1 MLVVV
6 YLKEILGFEYY
17 YAYYDELKCLC
28 FWVDVVALIHDAV
41 PEEKTEMGIELQTYG
56 DVGYFDESNA
66 EMKAVTVAEEM
77 VYSFVAELEMMK
89 ASDDMR
95 NLDRN
100 TVIAADWQEDG
111 VDEKT
116 VILVVRVE
124 LKLPVMY
131 WGMMVANNS
140 IVDVSEASF
149 VMGADLESSEILHSE
164 INVAYVRPLG
174 FVERMKINFVHD

>member
-1 MLVVV
+1 
-6 YLKEILGFEYY
+6 
-17 YAYYDELKCLC
+17 
-28 FWVDVVALIHDAV
+28 
-41 PEEKTEMGIELQTYG
+41 MGIELQTYG
-56 DVGYFDESNA
+56 DVGYFDASNA

-100 TVIAADWQEDG
+100 TVIAADWQQDG

-131 WGMMVANNS
+131 QGMRVANNQ
-140 IVDVSEASF
+140 IADVIEASF
-149 VMGADLESSEILHSE
+149 VIVCQPDHSS
-164 INVAYVRPLG
+164 
-174 FVERMKINFVHD
+174 RM